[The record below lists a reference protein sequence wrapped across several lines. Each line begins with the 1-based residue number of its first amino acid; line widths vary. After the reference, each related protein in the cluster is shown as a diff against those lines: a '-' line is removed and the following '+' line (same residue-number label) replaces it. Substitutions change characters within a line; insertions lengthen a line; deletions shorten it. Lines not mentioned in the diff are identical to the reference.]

1 MSGKFRPARKV
12 ERSGRCLDRG
22 LGEIA
27 RPVKIPVTRSRTKRP
42 RAALLQLAV
51 GRGCRLCRIGGSLG
65 RVDVSRPGGVGEI
78 PP

>member
-42 RAALLQLAV
+42 RAALLQLVV

-65 RVDVSRPGGVGEI
+65 FRRVSGGGGVGEI

>member
-12 ERSGRCLDRG
+12 ERSGRCLNRG
-22 LGEIA
+22 LGEIE

-42 RAALLQLAV
+42 RAALLQLVV
-51 GRGCRLCRIGGSLG
+51 GCVIRLCRIGGSLG
-65 RVDVSRPGGVGEI
+65 AVGVSERGGVGEI